1 MKKVLA
7 LVLSVLMVLSL
18 SVVAFAADG
27 STPSDTNT
35 TPGQAGVDN
44 ADKKYDLGFG
54 DLGKENDAT
63 PDKPGATY
71 YYTIMDQN
79 DASKMLT
86 DAEIA
91 KHLTVS
97 IKESGDKMIDSY
109 SIACHCN

>member
-44 ADKKYDLGFG
+44 ADKNTTWASAIWAQRTML
-54 DLGKENDAT
+54 LLTNPALPTTT
-63 PDKPGATY
+63 PLWTRTMRPK
-71 YYTIMDQN
+71 
-79 DASKMLT
+79 
-86 DAEIA
+86 
-91 KHLTVS
+91 
-97 IKESGDKMIDSY
+97 
-109 SIACHCN
+109 C